1 MIGSHLRKERI
12 VREKRAGTMIGS
24 HSLKER
30 IIKKKY
36 VTVTRPLA
44 AGLPA
49 DGIFP
54 EEPFGSVV
62 HFCKFAMAVP

>member
-30 IIKKKY
+30 INKKKC